1 MGPSGEDVWAS
12 ELSVG
17 RQERGADNPV
27 HFLSYLLLQ
36 ENPGEASA
44 CTGPA
49 RWNQVPETAVVTQ
62 SSSQEATSPHSHGYK
77 TLILL
82 SSSHLSDKEANQVC
96 RALGTVEISRS
107 GVAETFRNYSGQLF
121 LATKAPPA
129 RVIYNQT

>member
-17 RQERGADNPV
+17 RQERGANNPV

-44 CTGPA
+44 CTDPA
-49 RWNQVPETAVVTQ
+49 RWNRVPETAVATQ
-62 SSSQEATSPHSHGYK
+62 SSSQEATSPHSQGYK

-82 SSSHLSDKEANQVC
+82 SSSNLSGKEANQV
-96 RALGTVEISRS
+96 
-107 GVAETFRNYSGQLF
+107 AEPRGQ
-121 LATKAPPA
+121 
-129 RVIYNQT
+129 